1 MLTWLNLLLATIWT
15 LGVADAVVESADGGA
30 RTLTAFGRQLFEPG
44 IPAGIYIL
52 CGLAASAALALVTTV
67 ARVRGR
73 RLERRMAAELD
84 DRVEEISHR
93 AAGDAAREQLL
104 RHRLVELQTSLD
116 DLAARRDEAAE
127 ELRSA
132 RDRAVRLHEA
142 ATSQRAALQRLADLS
157 EQQVV
162 QIPDVPAEL
171 LTDESTVGSG
181 E

>member
-1 MLTWLNLLLATIWT
+1 MLAWLNLLLATVWT
-15 LGVADAVVESADGGA
+15 VGVVDAVVESADRGG

-44 IPAGIYIL
+44 VPAGIYVL

-84 DRVEEISHR
+84 DRVDEVSQR

-104 RHRLVELQTSLD
+104 RHRIAELQTSLD
-116 DLAARRDEAAE
+116 ELAARRDEAYE
-127 ELRSA
+127 ELQST
-132 RDRAVRLHEA
+132 RDRTIRLHDA
-142 ATSQRAALQRLADLS
+142 ATSQRDALRRLASLS

-162 QIPDVPAEL
+162 QIPDVPQEL
-171 LTDESTVGSG
+171 LTDDSAVGSAD
-181 E
+181 